1 MGPSKVLPLAFD
13 DSTVVELL
21 PHHVKVGGSSSATAA
36 SIQREKGEKVKPA
49 K

>member
-1 MGPSKVLPLAFD
+1 MGFSKVLPLATD

-21 PHHVKVGGSSSATAA
+21 SHHVKVGGSSSATAA
-36 SIQREKGEKVKPA
+36 SIQRENYEKVKPA